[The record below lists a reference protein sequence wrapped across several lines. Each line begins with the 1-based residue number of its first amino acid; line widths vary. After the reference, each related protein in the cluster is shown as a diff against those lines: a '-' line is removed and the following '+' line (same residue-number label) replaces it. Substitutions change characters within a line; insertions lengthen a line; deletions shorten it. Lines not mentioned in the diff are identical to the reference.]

1 MMRTEI
7 KSRMTKKDIWTIPN
21 ILSYFRILLIPVM
34 VLCYLHVENPWAVVG
49 VVALSGVTDVADGY
63 IARRFNMISD
73 FGKFIDP
80 VADKLTQ
87 VAMAGCLIM
96 RYPLMW
102 LLFLLMI
109 MRESC
114 LFIWGYLAI
123 RENSYMS
130 GAKWYGKVSTAIVY
144 GVMFFLFLLPEMTVL
159 ADVLIIVCSVA
170 VGGSMI
176 LYGKYY
182 YDLFKKQGRLPLR
195 GGKKA

>member
-1 MMRTEI
+1 MRTEI
-7 KSRMTKKDIWTIPN
+7 KSRLTKKDIWTIPN

-34 VLCYLHVENPWAVVG
+34 VLCYLYVENPWAVVG
-49 VVALSGVTDVADGY
+49 VIVVSGITDAADGY
-63 IARRFNMISD
+63 IARRFNMISE

-87 VAMAGCLIM
+87 TAMAGCLIL

-102 LLFLLMI
+102 LLFLLMVL
-109 MRESC
+109 RESC
-114 LFIWGYLAI
+114 LFIWGYLAM
-123 RENSYMS
+123 RENSFMG
-130 GAKWYGKVSTAIVY
+130 GAKWYGKVSTALVY
-144 GVMFFLFLLPEMTVL
+144 VVMFFLFLLPEMQPL
-159 ADVLIIVCSVA
+159 ANILIVICSVA

-182 YDLFKKQGRLPLR
+182 YDVFKQHGKIPFG

>member
-1 MMRTEI
+1 MRAEI
-7 KSRMTKKDIWTIPN
+7 KSRLTKKDIWTIPN
-21 ILSYFRILLIPVM
+21 ILSFFRILLIPVM
-34 VLCYLHVENPWAVVG
+34 VLCYLCVENPWATVG
-49 VVALSGVTDVADGY
+49 VIVLSGITDVADGY

-87 VAMAGCLIM
+87 VAMAGCLIL
-96 RYPLMW
+96 RYPLVW

-123 RENSYMS
+123 RENNYMT
-130 GAKWYGKVSTAIVY
+130 GAKWYGKVSTAVVY
-144 GVMFFLFLLPEMTVL
+144 AMMFFLFLLPEMPV
-159 ADVLIIVCSVA
+159 AANIMIVICAVA
-170 VGGSMI
+170 VGGSML

-182 YDLFKKQGRLPLR
+182 YDVFKAQGGIHLR

>member
-1 MMRTEI
+1 MRTEI
-7 KSRMTKKDIWTIPN
+7 RSRLTKKDIWTIPN
-21 ILSYFRILLIPVM
+21 ILSFFRILLIPLM
-34 VLCYLHVENPWAVVG
+34 VWCYLRVENPWATVG
-49 VVALSGVTDVADGY
+49 VIVLSGITDVADGF

-87 VAMAGCLIM
+87 VAMAGCLLM

-102 LLFLLMI
+102 LLFLLMVV
-109 MRESC
+109 RESC

-123 RENSYMS
+123 RENNYMS
-130 GAKWYGKVSTAIVY
+130 GAKWYGKVSTVVVY
-144 GVMFFLFLLPEMTVL
+144 AMMFFLFLLPEMPTV
-159 ADVLIIVCSVA
+159 ANVMTVICAVV

-182 YDLFKKQGRLPLR
+182 YDLFKAQGGIHLG

>member
-1 MMRTEI
+1 MRTEI
-7 KSRMTKKDIWTIPN
+7 KSRLTKKDIWTIPN
-21 ILSYFRILLIPVM
+21 ILSFFRILLIPVM
-34 VLCYLHVENPWAVVG
+34 VLCYLYVENPWAVVG
-49 VVALSGVTDVADGY
+49 VIMVSGVTDVADGY

-87 VAMAGCLIM
+87 VAMAGCLII

-102 LLFLLMI
+102 VLFFLMI

-130 GAKWYGKVSTAIVY
+130 GAKWYGKVSTAVVY
-144 GVMFFLFLLPEMTVL
+144 AMMFFLFLLPKMPV
-159 ADVLIIVCSVA
+159 AANIMIVICVVV
-170 VGGSMI
+170 VGGSML

-182 YDLFKKQGRLPLR
+182 YDVFKAQGGLHLR

>member
-21 ILSYFRILLIPVM
+21 ILSYFRILLIPAM
-34 VLCYLHVENPWAVVG
+34 VLCYLYVENPWAVVG
-49 VVALSGVTDVADGY
+49 VVALSGITDVADGY

-87 VAMAGCLIM
+87 VAMVFCLTT
-96 RYPLMW
+96 RYPWMW
-102 LLFLLMI
+102 LLLLLMVA
-109 MRESC
+109 RESS
-114 LFIWGYLAI
+114 LFIWGFLAL
-123 RENSYMS
+123 RENDYMS

-144 GVMFFLFLLPEMTVL
+144 AVMFFLFLLPEMTVL
-159 ADVLIIVCSVA
+159 ANVLIIVCSVA
-170 VGGSMI
+170 VGGSMT

-182 YDLFKKQGRLPLR
+182 YDLFKKQGRLNLR

>member
-1 MMRTEI
+1 MRTEI
-7 KSRMTKKDIWTIPN
+7 KSRLTKKDIWTIPN
-21 ILSYFRILLIPVM
+21 ILSFFRILLVPVM
-34 VLCYLHVENPWAVVG
+34 VLCYLYVENPWAVVG
-49 VVALSGVTDVADGY
+49 VIMVSGVTDVADGY

-87 VAMAGCLIM
+87 VAMAGCLII

-102 LLFLLMI
+102 VLFLLMI

-123 RENSYMS
+123 RENNYMS
-130 GAKWYGKVSTAIVY
+130 GAKWYGKVSTAVVY
-144 GVMFFLFLLPEMTVL
+144 AMMFFLFLLPKMPV
-159 ADVLIIVCSVA
+159 AANIMIVICVIV

-182 YDLFKKQGRLPLR
+182 YDVFKAQGGLHLR